1 MTRESPTPMVPDA
14 ADRALQAFVEQ
25 PVPPMSAADARDL
38 RGRVLARMGE
48 VQSRGW
54 RERKLRSWA
63 MASIASAAAVGLV
76 GAALWRSHRTAPSP
90 VAEVVALEG
99 PSAIEHAGGE
109 RPLEE
114 PGRTDVGPSD
124 ELRTGPQSRA
134 SAVLATGAAVDVGP
148 GSRLRF
154 LGGQQPGHLR
164 DQVNLLVGK
173 IDVQVPKLQDG
184 DELRVVTDEATV
196 VVHGTRFSVERTAA
210 DAGHIARTRVAVLD
224 GRVAV
229 LTLQGERMLTGGAD
243 WISALSEESSASP
256 GPVPVATAGSIRSPS
271 PSADGLAGGRFAAD
285 GASTLKSENAALAEA
300 MRLIR
305 ENLDA
310 QALARLDNL
319 LARHPSTPL
328 AETARYER
336 VLVLHKLGSPRLKHE
351 AERYL
356 ADYPNGVARE
366 DVTQWLSSPPKP
378 AP

>member
-1 MTRESPTPMVPDA
+1 
-14 ADRALQAFVEQ
+14 
-25 PVPPMSAADARDL
+25 
-38 RGRVLARMGE
+38 
-48 VQSRGW
+48 
-54 RERKLRSWA
+54 
-63 MASIASAAAVGLV
+63 
-76 GAALWRSHRTAPSP
+76 
-90 VAEVVALEG
+90 
-99 PSAIEHAGGE
+99 
-109 RPLEE
+109 
-114 PGRTDVGPSD
+114 
-124 ELRTGPQSRA
+124 
-134 SAVLATGAAVDVGP
+134 
-148 GSRLRF
+148 LRF

-173 IDVQVPKLQDG
+173 IDVQVPRLQDG

-196 VVHGTRFSVERTAA
+196 VVHGTHFLVERTAA
-210 DAGHIARTRVAVLD
+210 DPGHIARTRVAVLD

-243 WISALSEESSASP
+243 WISALPEEASASP
-256 GPVPVATAGSIRSPS
+256 EPVPVATAGSIRSPS
-271 PSADGLAGGRFAAD
+271 PSAEA
-285 GASTLKSENAALAEA
+285 ASTLKSENAALAEA

-328 AETARYER
+328 AETARSER
-336 VLVLHKLGSPRLKHE
+336 IRVLHKLGSPRLKHE